1 MQALHEA
8 LTGEYLGPKTA
19 LEQLQQRF
27 STEPRGKAGLAR
39 RPLVVLVDELDLL
52 VTRNQSVLYNI
63 FDWPTLPHSR
73 LIVIGKADTSK
84 TCRESSCFCW

>member
-8 LTGEYLGPKTA
+8 LTGEYLGPKNA

-52 VTRNQSVLYNI
+52 VTRNQSLLYNI

-73 LIVIGKADTSK
+73 LIVIGKK
-84 TCRESSCFCW
+84 KKKEKERPKSCHH